1 MTAALLPRDD
11 RALRRADDRRLL
23 VAVGASLVVHAL
35 TIAALR
41 GLVPAIYA
49 YPQAGPGSF
58 AVLQAVIAGPKSEPA
73 PPEPT
78 AAEPTVEPNLL
89 LPPATNPIE
98 AADRHPPPQTGPL
111 PGGAPDR
118 SGPHTPEVSIGVGT
132 IEDPARIGADYVA
145 RLAERFP
152 DRAAKPPMLVG
163 TPIVV
168 YPAAALETRT
178 ERRVAVL
185 LTLRADGSI
194 AESRLVHED
203 PVFGPV
209 VLDALKDAQF
219 APAEIDG
226 KPVPYWAIVEFVF
239 LLGQPR
245 APSAAERGSAR
256 RGALYQPQPNV
267 GR

>member
-1 MTAALLPRDD
+1 VTALLALDD
-11 RALRRADDRRLL
+11 RALRRADDRRLW

-41 GLVPAIYA
+41 GLVVPIYA

-58 AVLQAVIAGPKSEPA
+58 AVLQAVIAGPKSEPV

-98 AADRHPPPQTGPL
+98 AADRHPPRQTGPL

-118 SGPHTPEVSIGVGT
+118 SGPNTPEVSIGVGT

-152 DRAAKPPMLVG
+152 DRVAKPPVLVG

-178 ERRVAVL
+178 ERRVAEL

-245 APSAAERGSAR
+245 APTAAERGSAR
-256 RGALYQPQPNV
+256 RGTLYQPQPSV